1 MPKRKEVIVRV
12 EMTPAQNELM
22 KKLIV
27 DNVSV
32 LASNDQKQQQ
42 KGISQVLIY
51 LRQAANHPQLLGSAY
66 CTDNFSRTN
75 LLKKIAIKPCE
86 TSKELLE

>member
-32 LASNDQKQQQ
+32 LASNDQK
-42 KGISQVLIY
+42 
-51 LRQAANHPQLLGSAY
+51 
-66 CTDNFSRTN
+66 
-75 LLKKIAIKPCE
+75 
-86 TSKELLE
+86 